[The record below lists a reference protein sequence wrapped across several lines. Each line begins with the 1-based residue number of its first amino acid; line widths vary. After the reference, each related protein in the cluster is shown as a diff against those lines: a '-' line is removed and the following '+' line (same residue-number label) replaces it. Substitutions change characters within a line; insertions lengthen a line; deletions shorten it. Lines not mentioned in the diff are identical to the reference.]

1 MFPPLDRVIMIQAL
15 IHEAKYL
22 MKSVNWIENS
32 DLTVEVCSLGFSIVC
47 FLLEVLWIQILDD
60 IS

>member
-1 MFPPLDRVIMIQAL
+1 MSPPLDGVIMIQAL

-32 DLTVEVCSLGFSIVC
+32 DLTAEAHGLGFVVGLGWV
-47 FLLEVLWIQILDD
+47 FLLETLWI
-60 IS
+60 

>member
-1 MFPPLDRVIMIQAL
+1 MSPPLDGVIMVQAL

-32 DLTVEVCSLGFSIVC
+32 DLNVEVCGLGFAFFVRGT
-47 FLLEVLWIQILDD
+47 LDTLD
-60 IS
+60 TNS

>member
-1 MFPPLDRVIMIQAL
+1 MSPPLDGLIMIQAL

-32 DLTVEVCSLGFSIVC
+32 DLKVEVCVWFGGGFVGGIGF
-47 FLLEVLWIQILDD
+47 FLLEVL
-60 IS
+60 